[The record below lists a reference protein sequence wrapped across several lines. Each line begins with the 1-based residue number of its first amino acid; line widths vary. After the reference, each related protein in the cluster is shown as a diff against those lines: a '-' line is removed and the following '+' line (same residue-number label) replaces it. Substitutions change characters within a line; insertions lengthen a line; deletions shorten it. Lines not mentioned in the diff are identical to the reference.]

1 MCLLQVV
8 TSTRPAG
15 WNADPAGEIVS
26 CEDQGNALENCGAKI
41 RRNLFPAPE
50 LSYQP
55 QKDYTQTSTQ
65 RYAVILLK
73 PLLFLVL

>member
-1 MCLLQVV
+1 MNLKGGDVCLLQVV

-15 WNADPAGEIVS
+15 WNADPAGEIIS

-41 RRNLFPAPE
+41 RRNLVPAPE

-55 QKDYTQTSTQ
+55 PKDYTQTSMSEICC
-65 RYAVILLK
+65 YLA
-73 PLLFLVL
+73 